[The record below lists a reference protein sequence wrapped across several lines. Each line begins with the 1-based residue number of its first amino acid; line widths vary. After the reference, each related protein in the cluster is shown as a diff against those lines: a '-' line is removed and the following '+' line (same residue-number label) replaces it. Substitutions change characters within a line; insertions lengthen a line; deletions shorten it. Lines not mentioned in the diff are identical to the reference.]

1 MIPIAIL
8 RRNEMYLYVTQIIL
22 KIVLI
27 LLELRPNKQSL
38 GKHKTQ
44 FQLTK
49 TKSLDE
55 LVRLYIV
62 VK

>member
-27 LLELRPNKQSL
+27 LLELRPNNR
-38 GKHKTQ
+38 KTQ
-44 FQLTK
+44 NPISIDK
-49 TKSLDE
+49 NK
-55 LVRLYIV
+55 IP
-62 VK
+62 